1 MPTTQQSDGTP
12 LGVCPACGGSVSG
25 KFCSH
30 CGTPVLDASCPSCRA
45 PLNPGARFCHLCGAP
60 LGARRSRGAVAPWL
74 IAGGAITALVA
85 VLVVVALRDGNSAAS
100 GTQPVPATTSG
111 AAAVD
116 LSSMTPREQ
125 ADRLYER
132 IMRAHERGDTN
143 EIRFFKPMA
152 LQAYARLG
160 ALDDD
165 AHYHIGLIHA
175 LTGDPAAALARAD
188 SMSEGNLLALMLR
201 QQVAMAVNDAA
212 ASQRAYRAF
221 LANYERELATNRPEY
236 AAHRSL
242 IESFVVE
249 ARRQPGAV
257 TP

>member
-1 MPTTQQSDGTP
+1 MPAAQQSDNTP
-12 LGVCPACGGSVSG
+12 AGVCPSCGGSVSG
-25 KFCSH
+25 NFCSH
-30 CGTPVLDASCPSCRA
+30 CGTPVQGASCPSCRT
-45 PLNPGARFCHLCGAP
+45 PLSPGARFCHLCGAP
-60 LGARRSRGAVAPWL
+60 LGARQRRGAVAPWL
-74 IAGGAITALVA
+74 IAGGAITALVT
-85 VLVVVALRDGNSAAS
+85 VLVVVAVRGGSPAAI
-100 GTQPVPATTSG
+100 TAETAPAPRSG

-143 EIRFFKPMA
+143 EIRFFKTMA

-160 ALDDD
+160 TLDDD
-165 AHYHIGLIHA
+165 AHYHVGLIHA
-175 LTGDPAAALARAD
+175 LTGDPAAALAQAD

-212 ASQRAYRAF
+212 ASQRAYREF

-249 ARRQPGAV
+249 AQRQPGAG